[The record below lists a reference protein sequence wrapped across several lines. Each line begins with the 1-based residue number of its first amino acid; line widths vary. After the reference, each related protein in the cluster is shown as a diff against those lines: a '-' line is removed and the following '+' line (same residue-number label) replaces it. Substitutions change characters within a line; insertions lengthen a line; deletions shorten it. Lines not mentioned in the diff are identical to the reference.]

1 MGKTVNSGNY
11 NLLYINR
18 YKVRN
23 NWSVSDFTIY
33 HVIKIDLFK
42 QIESI
47 LAILSEIHFF
57 FIAWMR

>member
-1 MGKTVNSGNY
+1 MW
-11 NLLYINR
+11 
-18 YKVRN
+18 N

-47 LAILSEIHFF
+47 LAILSEIHIFVYSMN
-57 FIAWMR
+57 ALNQ